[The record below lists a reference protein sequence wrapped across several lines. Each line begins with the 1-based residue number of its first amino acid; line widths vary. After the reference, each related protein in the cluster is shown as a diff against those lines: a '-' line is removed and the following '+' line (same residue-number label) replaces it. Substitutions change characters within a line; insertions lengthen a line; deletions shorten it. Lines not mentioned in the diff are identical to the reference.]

1 MAVGA
6 EFQAFVLDLLAPLGP
21 GARRMFGGVGIMRDG
36 LMFALLSNDT
46 MYFRV
51 DAHTRPSFQD
61 AGCGPFRYDRAG
73 RKVAIETYY
82 AIPDGLYDEPEK
94 LLAWARQALDAAH
107 RSPRARQ
114 RRSAAR

>member
-1 MAVGA
+1 MPVGA

-36 LMFALLSNDT
+36 LMFTLLSNDT

-51 DAHTRPSFQD
+51 DARTRPSFQD
-61 AGCGPFRYDRAG
+61 AGCGPFRYNRAG
-73 RKVAIETYY
+73 RDVAIETYY
-82 AIPDGLYDEPEK
+82 AVPDALYDEPET
-94 LLAWARQALDAAH
+94 LLAWAREALGAAH
-107 RSPRARQ
+107 RSPRTR